1 MRHSA
6 DGLRIGVDARLTSGA
21 SGGVEQVIIGLASG
35 LSQLT
40 DGDEEYLFLTH
51 AGSDEWIRPYVQGP
65 CRILQGPPPNGQ
77 PGWKQSL
84 KSIPAVRG
92 VWNRLSPLAGH
103 RTVSVPTSDGTV
115 ERAGVEV
122 MHFPKPNGFLT
133 DVPSIY
139 HPWDLQHLHLPQFF
153 GPRARLVREVMY
165 RTLCEQATMVSVASA
180 WHKRDLIRHY
190 GIPEEKVQIVPM
202 APVLSAYP
210 TLGGD
215 DELSATR
222 QKFSLPE
229 AFVYYP
235 AQTWAHKNHIGL
247 LEALAILRDRHQLKV
262 PLVSSGRCNEFFPK
276 IMRRARKL
284 QITDQMWFLGFV
296 NPLQVR
302 CLYELCR
309 GMVFPSKFEGWGL
322 PLGEAFMAG
331 APVAC
336 SNVTSLPEQASDAA
350 LVFDPDSPEDIAD
363 AIRRLWTEEGL
374 RKTLVERGKRNVSLF
389 TWDRTART
397 FRAHYR
403 RIANRSLTEEDH
415 QRLAEPSLL

>member
-1 MRHSA
+1 MKQPENA
-6 DGLRIGVDARLTSGA
+6 LRVGVDARLTSGA

-35 LSQLT
+35 LSNLI

-51 AGSDEWIRPYVQGP
+51 AGADEWIRPYVQGP
-65 CRILQGPPPNGQ
+65 CQILQGPPPRQ

-84 KSIPAVRG
+84 KKSMPVVRH
-92 VWNRLSPLAGH
+92 VWNRLSPLAG
-103 RTVSVPTSDGTV
+103 RGTVSVPVSDGTV
-115 ERAGVEV
+115 EEAGVDI
-122 MHFPKPNGFLT
+122 MHFPKQGGFLT

-153 GPRARLVREVMY
+153 SPRTRSVREVTY
-165 RTLCEQATMVSVASA
+165 RTLCEQATLVSVAST

-190 GIPEEKVQIVPM
+190 GLSEEKVRVVPM

-210 TLGGD
+210 TPGA
-215 DELSATR
+215 DELSAAR

-229 AFVYYP
+229 AFIYYP

-276 IMRRARKL
+276 IMKRAREL
-284 QITDQMWFLGFV
+284 QITDQVWFLGFV
-296 NPLQVR
+296 SPLEVR

-322 PLGEAFMAG
+322 PLSEAFLAG
-331 APVAC
+331 TPVAC
-336 SNVTSLPEQASDAA
+336 SNVTSLPEQAGDAA
-350 LVFDPDSPEDIAD
+350 LTFGPDDPEEIAD
-363 AIRRLWTEEGL
+363 AIRRLCTEAEL
-374 RKTLVERGKRNVSLF
+374 RKTLVGSGKRNVSFF

-403 RIANRSLTEEDH
+403 RIANRPLTEEDYDL
-415 QRLAEPSLL
+415 LAEPSLL